1 MLDLLLLPFHIV
13 FKVMGAVFSF
23 IGGMFSMIF
32 GLLGG
37 LVHLAFS
44 IGGLVLVISLI
55 AVAIRRRHPSGRDD
69 DPREDDFI
77 SYYDKNAV
85 K

>member
-13 FKVMGAVFSF
+13 FKVIGAVFSF

-44 IGGLVLVISLI
+44 IGGLVLVAALI
-55 AVAIRRRHPSGRDD
+55 AVAIRRRHPSGHDGD
-69 DPREDDFI
+69 AQEDDFI

>member
-13 FKVMGAVFSF
+13 FKVIGAVFSF
-23 IGGMFSMIF
+23 VGGMFSMIF

-44 IGGLVLVISLI
+44 IGGFVLVVALI
-55 AVAIRRRHPSGRDD
+55 AVAIRRRHPSSHDD
-69 DPREDDFI
+69 AEQEEDFI